1 VAQTCSHS
9 RPGPPRSPE
18 LTLSSTGS
26 VILGGFVAAAKA
38 ASGLSG
44 RDPKDHKVVFLGG
57 GSAAIGVAKEMMN
70 YFRMLGLSEQEAKE
84 RFWLID
90 TKGLIT
96 ETRQDVVDGRLA
108 EHKKY
113 FIRRD
118 TQGQEYKTLLDVIEY
133 VKPTTLVGLSTTF
146 GAFPEPVVRRMAELN
161 QAPIIFPLSNPTSKC
176 ELSFEDAL
184 NWTDGRVL
192 YASGS
197 PYDPVVYDGQLREP
211 GQGSEFPFPNFHIPP
226 PPTSTSASTKPP
238 PSTST
243 PPNHTSSP
251 PPSASS
257 LPTAL

>member
-1 VAQTCSHS
+1 M
-9 RPGPPRSPE
+9 
-18 LTLSSTGS
+18 
-26 VILGGFVAAAKA
+26 
-38 ASGLSG
+38 
-44 RDPKDHKVVFLGG
+44 FLGG

-96 ETRQDVVDGRLA
+96 ETRADVVAGKLA
-108 EHKKY
+108 SHKEY

-118 TQGQEYKTLLDVIEY
+118 NEGKEYKTLQEVIDY

-176 ELSFEDAL
+176 ELAFEDAL
-184 NWTDGRVL
+184 KWTDGRVL

-197 PYDPVVYDGQLREP
+197 PYDPVHFDGQLREP
-211 GQGSEFPFPNFHIPP
+211 GQGNNFLVFPVR
-226 PPTSTSASTKPP
+226 TTQ
-238 PSTST
+238 
-243 PPNHTSSP
+243 
-251 PPSASS
+251 SS
-257 LPTAL
+257 LCACFSLPDVLR

>member
-1 VAQTCSHS
+1 
-9 RPGPPRSPE
+9 
-18 LTLSSTGS
+18 
-26 VILGGFVAAAKA
+26 
-38 ASGLSG
+38 
-44 RDPKDHKVVFLGG
+44 
-57 GSAAIGVAKEMMN
+57 MMN

-211 GQGSEFPFPNFHIPP
+211 GQGSKCQFRIFSFHLHIPHTPTQPP
-226 PPTSTSASTKPP
+226 PPPLQP
-238 PSTST
+238 ST
-243 PPNHTSSP
+243 PPTT
-251 PPSASS
+251 PSTTTLHHIPLLFIAC
-257 LPTAL
+257 LLT